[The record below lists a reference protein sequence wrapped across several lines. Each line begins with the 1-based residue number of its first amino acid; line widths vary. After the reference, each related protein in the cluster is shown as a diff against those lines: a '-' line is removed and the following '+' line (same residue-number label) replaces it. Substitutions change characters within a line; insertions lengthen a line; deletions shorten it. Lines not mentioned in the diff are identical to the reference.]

1 MASSLVNHRRIDP
14 EKHYLNSVSVNS
26 VSSQIE
32 HEDSDGTVDVGVP
45 LASFRAKSEL
55 TVFWIKSFAFVKI
68 LKKIF
73 FLKWKV
79 IFISTKNLNSHN
91 YQDPTTFVG
100 IHGKPSCHIEESLGG
115 RPTEEVKEIN
125 FFKHVCVDIQG
136 LHFSVMFFLSF
147 LF

>member
-1 MASSLVNHRRIDP
+1 MASSLVNYSRIDP
-14 EKHYLNSVSVNS
+14 EKDNLNSVSVNS

-79 IFISTKNLNSHN
+79 IFISSQK
-91 YQDPTTFVG
+91 
-100 IHGKPSCHIEESLGG
+100 I
-115 RPTEEVKEIN
+115 
-125 FFKHVCVDIQG
+125 
-136 LHFSVMFFLSF
+136 
-147 LF
+147 

>member
-14 EKHYLNSVSVNS
+14 EKDYLNSVSVNS

-45 LASFRAKSEL
+45 LPSFRAKSEL
-55 TVFWIKSFAFVKI
+55 TVFWIKSFAFVKM

-79 IFISTKNLNSHN
+79 IFISTKKN
-91 YQDPTTFVG
+91 
-100 IHGKPSCHIEESLGG
+100 K
-115 RPTEEVKEIN
+115 
-125 FFKHVCVDIQG
+125 
-136 LHFSVMFFLSF
+136 
-147 LF
+147 